1 MRAARARHADTE
13 VRTSRARTETSTG
26 PSTAPDVHRD
36 CLLSLKDPQSLFFFF
51 FLCDFF
57 RSSQV
62 GYFLEC
68 IVSRETRFA
77 VYSEFFFSPH
87 PSLDIFTSL
96 WKSVPCG
103 YSRAANEK
111 RTTRSRHMSDV
122 PSGDARTPRPP
133 TPECSR
139 PASTSYTDRNL
150 AVGQSGESRAQDRA
164 SRLAL
169 ASLPLADPV
178 RHAKRLPVRILQMLS
193 ARAAHMLHADYL
205 QPLSSAPLP
214 IEV

>member
-1 MRAARARHADTE
+1 MWAFLLFWGVDTTHA
-13 VRTSRARTETSTG
+13 
-26 PSTAPDVHRD
+26 P
-36 CLLSLKDPQSLFFFF
+36 
-51 FLCDFF
+51 
-57 RSSQV
+57 
-62 GYFLEC
+62 EC
-68 IVSRETRFA
+68 IVSIETRFA
-77 VYSEFFFSPH
+77 VYSDFCFFFP
-87 PSLDIFTSL
+87 PSLDTSADL
-96 WKSVPCG
+96 WTPAPCG

-122 PSGDARTPRPP
+122 PSASGVARTPSPP
-133 TPECSR
+133 
-139 PASTSYTDRNL
+139 PAQESSCPAGASHPDRDL
-150 AVGQSGESRAQDRA
+150 AQARA